1 MITGG
6 APAALSTRGADSTM
20 STWDGPTRA
29 GLELR
34 LPTCATTLA
43 TLPLRIAT
51 AKSQLVLLKTVLRP
65 E

>member
-6 APAALSTRGADSTM
+6 APAALSTSGADNTM
-20 STWDGPTRA
+20 SVCEGPTCA

-43 TLPLRIAT
+43 TPPLRIAT
-51 AKSQLVLLKTVLRP
+51 ANLQSTLLVTWSWP